1 MRHPHPRLPLDNN
14 RVTVSICSWDSLQ
27 SHHLCHG
34 QKSRFFWDKLIPP
47 LIGILIIGI
56 YIKPYYW
63 VDEFIPYYMENNG
76 SLDARVLFFF
86 RWFCFHLHSGNPRGL
101 EGEILMEKCQSSLVG
116 GWTTPIVKNMLV
128 KWDHFPRDRG
138 ENKKYVSCHHLVL
151 HIISTAARWIPES
164 KNISTPS
171 CDNRLELLYMFLH

>member
-34 QKSRFFWDKLIPP
+34 QKSRFLGDKLIPP
-47 LIGILIIGI
+47 LIGILIIGIYI

-101 EGEILMEKCQSSLVG
+101 EGEINPHGKMPVFSSWWLNHPNCEKYARQMGS
-116 GWTTPIVKNMLV
+116 
-128 KWDHFPRDRG
+128 FPQG
-138 ENKKYVSCHHLVL
+138 SG
-151 HIISTAARWIPES
+151 
-164 KNISTPS
+164 
-171 CDNRLELLYMFLH
+171 